1 MTQMSIFDLP
11 MGIELANKGIA
22 LAADNKGELV
32 TRGRDIALRI
42 AATRGEVTADDV
54 QYELAKE
61 GVSVKALGNAAGAIF
76 RDRRFNSR
84 AGWPRA
90 RGYTLTA
97 ICCGFGSWR
106 GREKRK

>member
-32 TRGRDIALRI
+32 TRGRNIALRI

-76 RDRRFNSR
+76 RDRRFRFTGRMAKSTRIHAHGNLLR
-84 AGWPRA
+84 VWELA
-90 RGYTLTA
+90 R
-97 ICCGFGSWR
+97 
-106 GREKRK
+106 

>member
-11 MGIELANKGIA
+11 TGIELANKGIA

-32 TRGRDIALRI
+32 TRGRNIALRI

-61 GVSVKALGNAAGAIF
+61 GVSVKTVGNAAGAIF
-76 RDRRFNSR
+76 CDRRFKFTGRMAKSTRIHAHGNLLR
-84 AGWPRA
+84 VWELA
-90 RGYTLTA
+90 R
-97 ICCGFGSWR
+97 
-106 GREKRK
+106 

>member
-1 MTQMSIFDLP
+1 MTQTRTFDLP

-32 TRGRDIALRI
+32 TRGRNIALRI
-42 AATRGEVTADDV
+42 AELRGEVTADDV

-76 RDRRFNSR
+76 RDRRFKFTGRMAKSTRIHAHGNLLR
-84 AGWPRA
+84 VWELA
-90 RGYTLTA
+90 R
-97 ICCGFGSWR
+97 
-106 GREKRK
+106 

>member
-11 MGIELANKGIA
+11 TGIELANKGIA

-32 TRGRDIALRI
+32 TRGRNIALRI

-76 RDRRFNSR
+76 RDRRLRWTGRMAKSTRIHAHGNLLR
-84 AGWPRA
+84 VWELA
-90 RGYTLTA
+90 R
-97 ICCGFGSWR
+97 
-106 GREKRK
+106 

>member
-32 TRGRDIALRI
+32 TRGRNIALRI

-76 RDRRFNSR
+76 RDRRFKFTGRMAKSTRIHAHGNLLR
-84 AGWPRA
+84 VWELA
-90 RGYTLTA
+90 R
-97 ICCGFGSWR
+97 
-106 GREKRK
+106 

>member
-11 MGIELANKGIA
+11 TGIELANKGIA

-32 TRGRDIALRI
+32 TRGREIALRI

-76 RDRRFNSR
+76 RDRRFKFTGRMAKSTRIHAHGNLLR
-84 AGWPRA
+84 VWELA
-90 RGYTLTA
+90 R
-97 ICCGFGSWR
+97 
-106 GREKRK
+106 

>member
-1 MTQMSIFDLP
+1 MMDQMSLFNAAQSLENRDR
-11 MGIELANKGIA
+11 GIA

-32 TRGRDIALRI
+32 TRGRNIALRI

-76 RDRRFNSR
+76 RDRRFKFTGRMAKSTRIHAHGNLLR
-84 AGWPRA
+84 VWELA
-90 RGYTLTA
+90 R
-97 ICCGFGSWR
+97 
-106 GREKRK
+106 

>member
-32 TRGRDIALRI
+32 TRGREIALRI

-76 RDRRFNSR
+76 RDRRFKFTGRMAKSTRIHAHGNLLR
-84 AGWPRA
+84 VWELA
-90 RGYTLTA
+90 R
-97 ICCGFGSWR
+97 
-106 GREKRK
+106 

>member
-11 MGIELANKGIA
+11 TGIELANKGIA

-32 TRGRDIALRI
+32 TRGRNIALRI

-76 RDRRFNSR
+76 RDRRFKFTGRMAKSTRIHAHGNLLR
-84 AGWPRA
+84 VWELA
-90 RGYTLTA
+90 R
-97 ICCGFGSWR
+97 
-106 GREKRK
+106 

>member
-11 MGIELANKGIA
+11 TGIELANKGIA

-32 TRGRDIALRI
+32 TRGREIALRI

-76 RDRRFNSR
+76 RDRRFKFTGRMAKSTRIHAHGNQLR
-84 AGWPRA
+84 VWELA
-90 RGYTLTA
+90 R
-97 ICCGFGSWR
+97 
-106 GREKRK
+106 

>member
-76 RDRRFNSR
+76 RDRRFKFTGRMAKSTRIHAHGNLLR
-84 AGWPRA
+84 VWELA
-90 RGYTLTA
+90 R
-97 ICCGFGSWR
+97 
-106 GREKRK
+106 